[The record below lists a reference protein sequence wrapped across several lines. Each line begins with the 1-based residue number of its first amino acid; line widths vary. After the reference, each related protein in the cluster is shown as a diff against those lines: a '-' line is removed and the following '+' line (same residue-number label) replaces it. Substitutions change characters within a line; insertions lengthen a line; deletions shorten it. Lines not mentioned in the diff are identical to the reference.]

1 MLYNVVKKND
11 IIYHPRLE
19 WWRNAV
25 PVKLRT
31 ADLGPDSN
39 KVWKEG
45 RKQRCFFMGAGVA
58 AADLHAR
65 SALRIQ
71 FANFV
76 SDGLGEQSG
85 SSLLFVS
92 QYTRLSSYVCCSCS
106 SSSFGTVMTMLMISA
121 FHPRPSNLHPPLLH
135 VQIQPH
141 PRTKH
146 QFMHCQNIIL
156 WWSELIIF

>member
-1 MLYNVVKKND
+1 MQICARTVKKSG
-11 IIYHPRLE
+11 R
-19 WWRNAV
+19 
-25 PVKLRT
+25 
-31 ADLGPDSN
+31 
-39 KVWKEG
+39 KEG
-45 RKQRCFFMGAGVA
+45 RKETKMFFLGAGVA
-58 AADLHAR
+58 AADLYAR

-92 QYTRLSSYVCCSCS
+92 QYTRLSSYFCCCC
-106 SSSFGTVMTMLMISA
+106 SSSFGTVMTMLTISA

-135 VQIQPH
+135 IHTYMRQIQPH

-146 QFMHCQNIIL
+146 QFMHCQNIIS
-156 WWSELIIF
+156 W

>member
-1 MLYNVVKKND
+1 M
-11 IIYHPRLE
+11 
-19 WWRNAV
+19 
-25 PVKLRT
+25 
-31 ADLGPDSN
+31 
-39 KVWKEG
+39 
-45 RKQRCFFMGAGVA
+45 FFMGAGVA

-71 FANFV
+71 FTNFV

-92 QYTRLSSYVCCSCS
+92 QYTRLSSYVCCCCCS

-135 VQIQPH
+135 VRASNPTTPTNQTPIYALP
-141 PRTKH
+141 KH
-146 QFMHCQNIIL
+146 NFVMI
-156 WWSELIIF
+156 